1 MTQLTKLEQMVN
13 EDTSVEQLNEKI
25 EKIRSISS
33 EVIETV
39 PQQEKY
45 TFYTLTEIETKL
57 QIDLN
62 QIPEVYAKCTNVLNV
77 RQEKGILVVLTNKCS
92 K

>member
-1 MTQLTKLEQMVN
+1 MTQLTKLEQMAN
-13 EDTSVEQLNEKI
+13 EDTSVEQLNEKV

-45 TFYTLTEIETKL
+45 TFYTLTEKETKL

-62 QIPEVYAKCTNVLNV
+62 QIPVYAKCT
-77 RQEKGILVVLTNKCS
+77 KCTPGKRYIS
-92 K
+92 SSNE